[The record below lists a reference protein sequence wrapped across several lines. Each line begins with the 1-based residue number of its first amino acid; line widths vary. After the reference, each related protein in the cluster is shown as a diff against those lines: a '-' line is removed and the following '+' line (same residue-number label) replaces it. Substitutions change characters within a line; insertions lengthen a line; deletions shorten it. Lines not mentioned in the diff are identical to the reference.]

1 MRAPSPTARTSG
13 ARSVRIATTWP
24 LTAGIASAQPS
35 RGGAASANVSGA
47 GVADATDRARFAA
60 VFLPHLTDAYRLAR
74 WLTGSRA
81 DAEDVVQEASIRA
94 LNGIG
99 RFSGANGR
107 AWVLTIVR
115 NTAYSWLA
123 KNRPA
128 AIVLT
133 GDLGEAE
140 QERVAATV
148 EDGARSP
155 EDALIAKRDTE
166 ELRRHVAA
174 LPLVF
179 REVLV
184 LREIHEL
191 DYREIAAVAEIPIGT
206 VMSRL
211 ARARRML
218 AATMGGAR

>member
-1 MRAPSPTARTSG
+1 
-13 ARSVRIATTWP
+13 
-24 LTAGIASAQPS
+24 
-35 RGGAASANVSGA
+35 
-47 GVADATDRARFAA
+47 VADATDRARFAA

-81 DAEDVVQEASIRA
+81 DAEDVVQEASLRA
-94 LNGIG
+94 FKGIG
-99 RFSGANGR
+99 RFSGTSSR

-115 NTAYSWLA
+115 NAAYSWLA

-140 QERVAATV
+140 QERVAATAA
-148 EDGARSP
+148 ENGGARTP
-155 EDALIAKRDTE
+155 EEILIAKRDAE
-166 ELRRHVAA
+166 EVRRQVAA
-174 LPLVF
+174 LPLAF

-191 DYREIAAVAEIPIGT
+191 EYREIAAVAEIPIGT

-211 ARARRML
+211 ARARRLL
-218 AATMGGAR
+218 AASIGSRA